1 VRDPHAGVLIQ
12 GTGGLRKL
20 RVAAQGN
27 GKRGGARL
35 IYFVVDPAQQC
46 RMLLIYR
53 KGVQDDLS
61 EDQKGSASAH
71 DRELDM
77 MNPKLFDEL
86 LESVTQMGEI
96 ARGERAPAREFVV
109 EDVDVRLIRKATG
122 LSQAR
127 FAKVV
132 AVPLGTLRNW
142 EQGRRAPTGP
152 AKVLL
157 KVIEKDPKA
166 VLEAVASR

>member
-1 VRDPHAGVLIQ
+1 
-12 GTGGLRKL
+12 
-20 RVAAQGN
+20 
-27 GKRGGARL
+27 
-35 IYFVVDPAQQC
+35 
-46 RMLLIYR
+46 
-53 KGVQDDLS
+53 
-61 EDQKGSASAH
+61 
-71 DRELDM
+71 M